1 MKRVSSCLI
10 LSFLI
15 LFISSQLSYAEPK
28 GSVNKMEEGF
38 QDECFSPMMPSM
50 APCDMGQMKG
60 MPELNHSPWM
70 HFQILNLDEKQKE
83 ALREIENY
91 VTKELIRK
99 RADEQIAEI
108 ELRELLEENTVVD
121 LDAVETKL
129 EQIAAIKTETQFIVI
144 KSMEKMKAKLTP
156 EQREMLKKIRP
167 MDPRMRPP
175 MRGEMMRDETKIPL
189 PSAKERG
196 E

>member
-1 MKRVSSCLI
+1 MKRVSSCFI

-15 LFISSQLSYAEPK
+15 LFIASQLSYAEPK
-28 GSVNKMEEGF
+28 ASINKMEERF
-38 QDECFSPMMPSM
+38 QDEECFSPMIPPM
-50 APCDMGQMKG
+50 APCDMEQMKG

-91 VTKELIRK
+91 ITKELIRK
-99 RADEQIAEI
+99 GADEQIAEI

-121 LDAVETKL
+121 LDAVKTKL

-144 KSMEKMKAKLTP
+144 KSMEKMKAKLTS
-156 EQREMLKKIRP
+156 EQREMLKKIRS
-167 MDPRMRPP
+167 MAPRMRRPLK
-175 MRGEMMRDETKIPL
+175 GMMRDTTKMP
-189 PSAKERG
+189 PPFAKEKG

>member
-1 MKRVSSCLI
+1 MKRVSSCLL

-28 GSVNKMEEGF
+28 ASINKMEERF
-38 QDECFSPMMPSM
+38 QDECFSPMMPPM

-60 MPELNHSPWM
+60 IPELRYPPWL
-70 HFQILNLDEKQKE
+70 HFQSLNLNEKQKE
-83 ALREIENY
+83 AVKEIENSAA
-91 VTKELIRK
+91 KELIRK

-108 ELRELLEENTVVD
+108 DLRELLEKDTVD
-121 LDAVETKL
+121 LNAVETKL
-129 EQIAAIKTETQFIVI
+129 KQIATIKTETQLIFI
-144 KSMEKMKAKLTP
+144 KSMEKMKTKLTP

-167 MDPRMRPP
+167 MDPRMRRPLK
-175 MRGEMMRDETKIPL
+175 GEKMRDETKMPP